1 MRAKIID
8 RFVDILKRF
17 YRCRSR
23 NKMKDSVLFIP
34 HSGMCRVDR
43 YSVINYKSD
52 SALSFLH
59 YILENNLLLEKRL
72 VVAIANDM
80 DTKLFDNYVAEHYPN
95 RNLSYLPMFTNIKLS
110 KVDKL
115 HSIIQVCKCIGSC
128 SHIFSSISEDY
139 SKSVSK
145 DQVLIDLNYYTC
157 SMKNDILDSSSQY
170 YMGLENAGHEY
181 TYVVGTSELAIRLI
195 LPEMTIPY
203 NKYVNLGMCR
213 NDNVL
218 NGDKCDW
225 LRNEILKKV
234 RYKVNKIIL
243 YTPTHRDYESALK
256 SGNRS
261 VLGFDYNADD
271 IQQFL
276 NVNGIVFICKLHPKQ
291 NALIVEKDLPEGLLL
306 HKPDE
311 RYGLTELMQVSD
323 ALVTDYTSAYFDYLL
338 LDKPVIFNFYDLE
351 LYKKERGVPFE
362 PMSAIAAGEI
372 VENVEEMKKA
382 LLDLDNNAINN
393 KQKRA
398 FVRDLFFTMQDTKS
412 CERVYKFIFGK

>member
-1 MRAKIID
+1 M
-8 RFVDILKRF
+8 
-17 YRCRSR
+17 
-23 NKMKDSVLFIP
+23 
-34 HSGMCRVDR
+34 
-43 YSVINYKSD
+43 
-52 SALSFLH
+52 
-59 YILENNLLLEKRL
+59 RL
-72 VVAIANDM
+72 VKKWN
-80 DTKLFDNYVAEHYPN
+80 
-95 RNLSYLPMFTNIKLS
+95 S
-110 KVDKL
+110 
-115 HSIIQVCKCIGSC
+115 
-128 SHIFSSISEDY
+128 
-139 SKSVSK
+139 
-145 DQVLIDLNYYTC
+145 
-157 SMKNDILDSSSQY
+157 
-170 YMGLENAGHEY
+170 
-181 TYVVGTSELAIRLI
+181 
-195 LPEMTIPY
+195 
-203 NKYVNLGMCR
+203 
-213 NDNVL
+213 
-218 NGDKCDW
+218 
-225 LRNEILKKV
+225 KKV

-393 KQKRA
+393 KQKE
-398 FVRDLFFTMQDTKS
+398 LS
-412 CERVYKFIFGK
+412 

>member
-1 MRAKIID
+1 
-8 RFVDILKRF
+8 
-17 YRCRSR
+17 
-23 NKMKDSVLFIP
+23 
-34 HSGMCRVDR
+34 
-43 YSVINYKSD
+43 
-52 SALSFLH
+52 
-59 YILENNLLLEKRL
+59 
-72 VVAIANDM
+72 
-80 DTKLFDNYVAEHYPN
+80 
-95 RNLSYLPMFTNIKLS
+95 
-110 KVDKL
+110 
-115 HSIIQVCKCIGSC
+115 
-128 SHIFSSISEDY
+128 
-139 SKSVSK
+139 
-145 DQVLIDLNYYTC
+145 
-157 SMKNDILDSSSQY
+157 
-170 YMGLENAGHEY
+170 
-181 TYVVGTSELAIRLI
+181 
-195 LPEMTIPY
+195 
-203 NKYVNLGMCR
+203 MCR